1 MPHFSY
7 WRRNFLQKS
16 MALSGV
22 LIGAAC
28 SKTQR
33 PEDEPFDLAEVTVA
47 TLRERLQTGQESASS
62 LVEKYLARIKSI
74 DRAGPR
80 INSIIEVNPDALA
93 IAQRLDA
100 ERSVG
105 QIRGPL
111 HGIPIVIKD
120 NIDTSDH
127 MMTTAGSLALVGA
140 KPLADAPLVTAL
152 RNAGVV
158 ILAKTNMTEWA
169 HFRSWTNATSGW
181 SGRGGLTLNPYVLDR
196 STSGSSSGTAAA
208 VACNLAAIG
217 VGTDTYGSIVLPSS
231 CCGLVGIRPTVGLV
245 SREGIIPIA
254 QSMDTAGP
262 MARTVTDAVLLLNA
276 MVSAP
281 EDGPVAG
288 LKRSTPVPD
297 YAAFLSPGGL
307 RSARIG
313 VVREKLFGYSPSAD
327 RIAENALE
335 LLELEGA
342 TLVDPANIATVY
354 ELSKPAMQVM
364 QHEFKAGINAYLAG
378 LGPGAPVHSLED
390 IIAFNEENSD
400 REMPFFGQETMIE
413 AAGKGPLTSEEYVLA
428 LRQCRDRSRRLGID
442 AIMDKHGLDA
452 LVAPSGDPGWVVD
465 LENGDSINGSSSAP
479 AAVAGYPH
487 ITVPAGFENGLPV
500 GLSFFGRAWS
510 EPTLIRLA
518 YAFEQA
524 TVQRRPP
531 EFLSTVAT

>member
-7 WRRNFLQKS
+7 WRRDFLQKS
-16 MALSGV
+16 MASAAV
-22 LIGAAC
+22 LFGAAC
-28 SKTQR
+28 SRTQR
-33 PEDEPFDLAEVTVA
+33 PEHKPFELEEATVA
-47 TLRERLQTGQESASS
+47 TLQQRMESGKDSAVS
-62 LVEKYLARIKSI
+62 LVEKYLARIESI
-74 DRAGPR
+74 DRAGPK
-80 INSIIEVNPDALA
+80 INSLIELNPEALA
-93 IAQRLDA
+93 IAQHLDT
-100 ERSVG
+100 ERRADQV
-105 QIRGPL
+105 RGPL
-111 HGIPIVIKD
+111 HGIPVVIKD
-120 NIDTSDH
+120 NIDTADR
-127 MMTTAGSLALVGA
+127 MMTTAGSLAMVGA
-140 KPLADAPLVTAL
+140 RPLTDSPLVAAL
-152 RNAGVV
+152 RTAGVI
-158 ILAKTNMTEWA
+158 ILAKTNMSEWA
-169 HFRSWTNATSGW
+169 HFRSWSNATSGW

-281 EDGPVAG
+281 EDGPVAE

-297 YAAFLSPGGL
+297 YASFLSPGGL

-313 VVREKLFGYSPSAD
+313 VVREKLFGYSAQAD
-327 RIAENALE
+327 RVAENALK
-335 LLELEGA
+335 LLKLEGA

-378 LGPGAPVHSLED
+378 LGPGAPVHSLEE

-413 AAGKGPLTSEEYVLA
+413 AAEKGPLTSEEYILA

-524 TVQRRPP
+524 SVKRRPP
-531 EFLSTVAT
+531 EFLTTAAT